1 MSPEDDLEVDP
12 AVDADEPTADESV
25 DPAALP
31 IDLDEEANPADL
43 YEQELPVGDGAEE
56 DGPYTV

>member
-1 MSPEDDLEVDP
+1 MSTDDDLEVDP
-12 AVDADEPTADESV
+12 GVDANEPSTDGAV

-43 YEQELPVGDGAEE
+43 IEQELPVGDGEE